1 MSFIWWVDN
10 ETAVPIYYGMFL
22 IVEENGIIDF
32 AVRWMEPEEIILNV
46 LTETQRNK
54 TTCSATEVLTLVDTV
69 EAPYSKSS
77 DGNYNLV

>member
-1 MSFIWWVDN
+1 MDN
-10 ETAVPIYYGMFL
+10 ETAVPTYYGMFL

>member
-1 MSFIWWVDN
+1 MDN
-10 ETAVPIYYGMFL
+10 ETAVPIYYGIFL

-54 TTCSATEVLTLVDTV
+54 TTCSATEVLTPVDTV
-69 EAPYSKSS
+69 AAPYSKSS
-77 DGNYNLV
+77 DGNV